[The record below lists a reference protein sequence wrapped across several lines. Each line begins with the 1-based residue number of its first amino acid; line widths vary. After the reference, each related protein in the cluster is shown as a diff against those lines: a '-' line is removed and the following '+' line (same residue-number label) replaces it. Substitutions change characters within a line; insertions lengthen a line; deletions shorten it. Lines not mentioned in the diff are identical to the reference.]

1 MRKWLKK
8 LLSFWEVKQDVR
20 VIKSNILQNPHL
32 KIVCKKDTSLVLGCF
47 SVLSKGKKKVLN
59 WKGDELVVENKPFQ
73 IRKELSR
80 IEKEAKKA
88 NKSVTEYLDDVI
100 KIRKASK
107 FINEYLELRKKYL
120 KLNKRGLYTLWDD
133 VNVIKR
139 EVLGEKELF
148 NLYFKYFNKYLR
160 RSKKGN
166 KLKSKLER
174 RNFAEFEIKR
184 FDGNG
189 KLVERTFELSH
200 SGRDR
205 IDNDFLDVVT
215 DPKFLRNVED
225 FEGVRRGFDSEVRFI
240 YNFIQEHLPKKGTFE
255 ITTKNIFIACDSCK
269 RELLMLQE
277 LIKGRGT
284 IKVVS
289 VDNIKGTKNLKDY
302 LRIK

>member
-1 MRKWLKK
+1 MRKWFKK
-8 LLSFWEVKQDVR
+8 LLSCWEVKQDVR
-20 VIKSNILQNPHL
+20 DSKSNLRQNPHL
-32 KIVCKKDTSLVLGCF
+32 KVVYKKDTSLVLGCF
-47 SVLSKGKKKVLN
+47 SVLTKGKKKVLN
-59 WKGDELVVENKPFQ
+59 WKGNELVIENKPFQ

-88 NKSVTEYLDDVI
+88 NKSVTKYLDDTI
-100 KIRKASK
+100 KLRKASK
-107 FINEYLELRKKYL
+107 FVSEYLQLRKKYL
-120 KLNKRGLYTLWDD
+120 ALSKRQLYALWDD
-133 VNVIKR
+133 TNIVSR
-139 EVLGEKELF
+139 EVLSEKELF

-166 KLKSKLER
+166 KLKSRLEG

-184 FDGNG
+184 FDDNG
-189 KLVERTFELSH
+189 KLVERTLELSH
-200 SGRDR
+200 SGPDR
-205 IDNDFLDVVT
+205 IDTDFLDVVT
-215 DPKFLRNVED
+215 DSKFLRNVED
-225 FEGVRRGFDSEVRFI
+225 FEGVRRGLDSEVRFI

-277 LIKGRGT
+277 LIKDRGT

-289 VDNIKGTKNLKDY
+289 VDTIKGTRDLKNY